1 LTKTA
6 GCIYPKMQPGLLPG
20 TGDAGLPRR
29 SLLSRHSLKQE
40 KIMAEVPVLVERRGA
55 VQWITINRIERRNAL
70 NEDVVRTIEVAIV
83 DAQSSRDIRAIVLT
97 GAGDKAF
104 CAGADLA
111 RNTTG
116 SAFAIDFAEPR
127 HYVADFFKRLLECRL
142 PVIARV
148 NGAVMAGG
156 FGILCA
162 CDLAVA
168 ADDVKFGTTEP
179 KIGATPMMILPHM
192 LRILPPRRLQ
202 EMCITGEVFTAKELL
217 EWGVVNYV
225 VPRAELD
232 SKIDWLLGRIT
243 DKSPTAIRLGKQAFN
258 AMRDM
263 DLRASLEY
271 AQVMIPVMASTAD
284 AKEGMSAFQDKRSPA
299 WTGR

>member
-1 LTKTA
+1 MA
-6 GCIYPKMQPGLLPG
+6 
-20 TGDAGLPRR
+20 DA
-29 SLLSRHSLKQE
+29 
-40 KIMAEVPVLVERRGA
+40 PVLVERRGA
-55 VQWITINRIERRNAL
+55 VQWITINRAERRNAL
-70 NEDVVRTIEVAIV
+70 NEEVVRTIDAAIAAAVA
-83 DAQSSRDIRAIVLT
+83 DRELRAIVLT

-111 RNTTG
+111 KNAEG
-116 SAFAIDFAEPR
+116 FAFAVDFSRPQ
-127 HYVADFFKRLLECRL
+127 HYIVDLFKRLQECRL

-179 KIGATPMMILPHM
+179 KIGVTPMMILPYM
-192 LRILPPRRLQ
+192 LRVLPPRRLQ
-202 EMCITGEVFTAKELL
+202 EMCITGEPFTAKELL
-217 EWGVVNYV
+217 DWGVVNYV

-232 SKIDWLLGRIT
+232 AKLDWLLARIV
-243 DKSPTAIRLGKQAFN
+243 DKSPTALRLGKQAFN

-263 DLRASLEY
+263 ELRSALEY
-271 AQVMIPVMASTAD
+271 AQAMVPVMSSTQD
-284 AKEGMSAFQDKRSPA
+284 AREGMAAFQDKRSPS